1 MAQHYRCPSFI
12 QANPGYTCIIPIFEY
27 DERDTNRRFN
37 GNFVEREII
46 GWMMKEESEDNDFT
60 QSTYSSIPIL
70 CNYGTLSSPEDCYIK
85 DTNGSITQCIRN
97 TIDGST
103 PTFTEMSTLVN
114 YIKDQL
120 EMERRHCIHNDAS
133 NELFQH

>member
-12 QANPGYTCIIPIFEY
+12 QANPGYTCIIPIFEWNQNQSRIFKG
-27 DERDTNRRFN
+27 E
-37 GNFVEREII
+37 FVEREII
-46 GWMMKEESEDNDFT
+46 GWMMKEESEENDFT

-85 DTNGSITQCIRN
+85 DTNGRITQCIRN

-103 PTFTEMSTLVN
+103 QTFTEMSTLVN

-120 EMERRHCIHNDAS
+120 EMEHGNDNDES